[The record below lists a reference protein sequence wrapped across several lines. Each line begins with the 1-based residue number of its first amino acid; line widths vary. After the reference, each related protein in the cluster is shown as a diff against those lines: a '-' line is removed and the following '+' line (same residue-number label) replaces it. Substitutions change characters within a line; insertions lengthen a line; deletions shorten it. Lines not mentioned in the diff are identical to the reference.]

1 MATSYYRLML
11 GRRSVHAAEC
21 LAGGFVGA
29 DFDIN
34 VDLSFRLP
42 EEWRDFNS
50 EFIPV
55 FLEANPGKT
64 KIGAGL
70 ACGQLWTVA
79 KGMRKGDVLL
89 SPDGSGAYTV
99 GRVVSDYYYAVGQ
112 TRPHRR
118 KVEWT
123 DTSLLRSEMSE
134 ALRNSTGSLGTVANI
149 TSYAE
154 EIESLLNATGSSGGP
169 VIVTRDPD
177 VEDAA
182 TFALEAHLE
191 EFLVKN
197 WDQTLLGRDYTIYSE
212 DGELVGQQ
220 YPTDAGII
228 DILAVSRDGK
238 RLLVVELKR
247 GRASDVVVG
256 QTLRYMGF
264 VGEQLASE
272 GQSVEG
278 IIIGLEDDPRLQW
291 ALRPVPSI
299 KFYRYRIDFQLI
311 QS

>member
-1 MATSYYRLML
+1 ML

-99 GRVVSDYYYAVGQ
+99 GRVVSDYYYAEGQ
-112 TRPHRR
+112 TLPHRR